1 MNVNLNVNQGRNTLF
16 GGNLFQN
23 GNDMTVQER
32 IAQKRHLY
40 VKQGTKMVKD
50 ADKTERKIDKSIDDA
65 RNQVKETV
73 DLLGEYQKK
82 IGEID
87 DKLAQA
93 KEEFEVE
100 DDSQE
105 QKDLEILLKQQR
117 QGSGMGEPMTKEE
130 MQRYDEI
137 KGQLTD
143 YQKIALEAYK
153 ERDHYTKQV
162 GKAEIKIQAINQ
174 AIRQIKIDRPAS
186 QVMQDAQRNKE
197 DLMEAASKE
206 IQGMLM
212 EDAKDKIDEKAEEI
226 QEAAEKREEKKEELE
241 ERLEAVKEDKEETEE
256 AAESAAET
264 AQEMAKQIIDSDAL
278 NTSVDEEVKKKMEEL
293 QKHLEEL
300 KGIVIDT
307 NV

>member
-32 IAQKRHLY
+32 IAQKRQLY

-105 QKDLEILLKQQR
+105 QKDLEIVLKQQR

>member
-16 GGNLFQN
+16 RGNLFQN

-32 IAQKRHLY
+32 IAQKRQLY

>member
-117 QGSGMGEPMTKEE
+117 QGSGMGEPMSKEE

>member
-23 GNDMTVQER
+23 GNDMTVQEK
-32 IAQKRHLY
+32 IAQKRQLY

>member
-32 IAQKRHLY
+32 IAQKRQLY

-256 AAESAAET
+256 AAESAAEI

>member
-32 IAQKRHLY
+32 IAQKRQLY

-206 IQGMLM
+206 MQGMLM

>member
-32 IAQKRHLY
+32 IAQKRQLY

-117 QGSGMGEPMTKEE
+117 QGSGMEEPMTKEE

-143 YQKIALEAYK
+143 YQKIALETYK

>member
-32 IAQKRHLY
+32 IAQKRQLY

-278 NTSVDEEVKKKMEEL
+278 NTAVDEEVKKKMEEL

>member
-32 IAQKRHLY
+32 IAQKRQLY

-278 NTSVDEEVKKKMEEL
+278 NTAADEEVKKKMEEL

>member
-32 IAQKRHLY
+32 IAQKLQLY

-65 RNQVKETV
+65 RNQVKDTV

-117 QGSGMGEPMTKEE
+117 QGSGMGEPMSKEE

>member
-32 IAQKRHLY
+32 IAQKRQLY

-226 QEAAEKREEKKEELE
+226 QEAAEKREEKKEERE

>member
-32 IAQKRHLY
+32 IAQKRQLY

-117 QGSGMGEPMTKEE
+117 QGSG
-130 MQRYDEI
+130 
-137 KGQLTD
+137 
-143 YQKIALEAYK
+143 
-153 ERDHYTKQV
+153 
-162 GKAEIKIQAINQ
+162 
-174 AIRQIKIDRPAS
+174 DR
-186 QVMQDAQRNKE
+186 K
-197 DLMEAASKE
+197 
-206 IQGMLM
+206 
-212 EDAKDKIDEKAEEI
+212 
-226 QEAAEKREEKKEELE
+226 
-241 ERLEAVKEDKEETEE
+241 
-256 AAESAAET
+256 
-264 AQEMAKQIIDSDAL
+264 
-278 NTSVDEEVKKKMEEL
+278 SVV
-293 QKHLEEL
+293 
-300 KGIVIDT
+300 
-307 NV
+307 

>member
-32 IAQKRHLY
+32 IAQKRQLY

>member
-1 MNVNLNVNQGRNTLF
+1 
-16 GGNLFQN
+16 
-23 GNDMTVQER
+23 
-32 IAQKRHLY
+32 
-40 VKQGTKMVKD
+40 MVKD

-278 NTSVDEEVKKKMEEL
+278 NTAVDEEVKKKMEEL

>member
-23 GNDMTVQER
+23 GNDMTVQVR
-32 IAQKRHLY
+32 IAQKRQLY

>member
-32 IAQKRHLY
+32 IAQKRQLY

-212 EDAKDKIDEKAEEI
+212 EDAKDKIDEKA
-226 QEAAEKREEKKEELE
+226 AEKREEKKEELE

>member
-32 IAQKRHLY
+32 IAQKRQLY

-117 QGSGMGEPMTKEE
+117 QGAGMGEPMTKEE

>member
-32 IAQKRHLY
+32 IAQKRQLY

-226 QEAAEKREEKKEELE
+226 QEAAEKRKEELE

>member
-32 IAQKRHLY
+32 IAQKRQLY

-264 AQEMAKQIIDSDAL
+264 AQEMAKRIIDSDAL

>member
-32 IAQKRHLY
+32 IAQKRQLY

-212 EDAKDKIDEKAEEI
+212 EDAKDKIDETAEEI

>member
-32 IAQKRHLY
+32 IAQKRQLY

-241 ERLEAVKEDKEETEE
+241 EHLEAVKEDKEETEE

>member
-32 IAQKRHLY
+32 IAQKRQLY

-73 DLLGEYQKK
+73 DLLGEYRKK

-130 MQRYDEI
+130 MQRYEEI

-143 YQKIALEAYK
+143 YQKVALEAYK

-174 AIRQIKIDRPAS
+174 AIRQIKVDRPAS

-264 AQEMAKQIIDSDAL
+264 AQEMAKQIIDSDTL
-278 NTSVDEEVKKKMEEL
+278 NTSVDEEVKKKLEEL

>member
-32 IAQKRHLY
+32 IAQKRQLY

-117 QGSGMGEPMTKEE
+117 QGSGMGEPMSKEE

>member
-32 IAQKRHLY
+32 IAQKRQLY

-226 QEAAEKREEKKEELE
+226 GRAH
-241 ERLEAVKEDKEETEE
+241 V
-256 AAESAAET
+256 
-264 AQEMAKQIIDSDAL
+264 
-278 NTSVDEEVKKKMEEL
+278 
-293 QKHLEEL
+293 
-300 KGIVIDT
+300 
-307 NV
+307 

>member
-32 IAQKRHLY
+32 IAQKRQLY

-212 EDAKDKIDEKAEEI
+212 EDAKDKIDEKADEI